1 MVKLTQDIQAAYE
14 VESDYGDAPDTALYH
29 LGLLDTFDPRQ
40 VNMNIT
46 PVPSLGQSTDAF
58 HASGPI
64 DVTLP
69 IKVGLQGDGWKELLG
84 NAIGS
89 TDIGDDAGDLDAPHC
104 LTTSTYS
111 HVILAKDLS
120 TGHHTLCNGVVVN
133 EATLEADYTTGGYM
147 TLDCSCTAM
156 YSEDDDD
163 GNFTFNPSGT
173 GAMQYDTLA
182 FPSAPTSDPL
192 LPTDLTVSFSAASD
206 PLSTS
211 RFVIQDDDALQ
222 LTDTAGKYVEVGERY
237 MRFFKENDDPD
248 DEYDGP
254 DSGSSDNAAIIA
266 EGVVDLDHANVNII
280 SELMTVLNGA
290 HSGTPIAK
298 GSGSDNYDCQNLLKG
313 IYKMTG
319 NAVNIPCIADAS
331 ETLTEFTN
339 LKTVSLKIA
348 NNNTPIPG
356 KVDSKWLQNSKI
368 GRGKADITLDLTMT
382 ANNED
387 LYDLY
392 TRQITLPLVRLDF
405 GSEGSIALTNGT
417 ITSFSRP
424 LTPGGEI
431 VDTMS
436 IKFRGAGDYR
446 NYSAFAISADLTLQ

>member
-1 MVKLTQDIQAAYE
+1 MVRKAQDIQAAFE
-14 VESDYGDAPDTALYH
+14 VEGSYGDAPDTALYH
-29 LGLLDTFDPRQ
+29 LGLLDTFDPRA
-40 VNMNIT
+40 VAMNIT
-46 PVPSLGQSTDAF
+46 PVPSIGQSTDAH
-58 HASGPI
+58 HAAGPSA
-64 DVTLP
+64 VTLP
-69 IKVGLQGDGWKELLG
+69 LKVALQGDGWKELLG

-104 LTTSTYS
+104 LTTDTYS

-133 EATLEADYTTGGYM
+133 EATLEADYTAGGYI
-147 TLDCSCTAM
+147 TLDAQCTAM

-182 FPSAPTSDPL
+182 FPSAPSTDPL

-237 MRFFKENDDPD
+237 MRFFTETDAADT
-248 DEYDGP
+248 EYDGP
-254 DSGSSDNAAIIA
+254 DSGSSENAAIIA
-266 EGVVDLDHANVNII
+266 EGVIDLDHANVDTI
-280 SELMTVLNGA
+280 SELMGVLNTA
-290 HSGTPIAK
+290 HSGTVAAK
-298 GSGSDNYDCQNLLKG
+298 GSGSDSYDTSNLLKG

-319 NAVNIPCIADAS
+319 SAVNIPCIADTS

-356 KVDSKWLQNSKI
+356 KIDSKWLQNSKI
-368 GRGKADITLDLTMT
+368 ARGKADITLDLTMT
-382 ANNED
+382 ADNED

-405 GSEGSIALTNGT
+405 GTNGSIALTNGT
-417 ITSFSRP
+417 ITSFTRP
-424 LTPGGEI
+424 VTGGTEL
-431 VDTMS
+431 VDTLS
-436 IKFRGAGDYR
+436 IKFRGNGDYR

>member
-1 MVKLTQDIQAAYE
+1 MVRKTQDIQAAFE
-14 VESDYGDAPDTALYH
+14 VESSYGDAPDTALYH
-29 LGLLDTFDPRQ
+29 LGLLDTFDPRA

-46 PVPSLGQSTDAF
+46 PVPSIGQSTDAH

-69 IKVGLQGDGWKELLG
+69 LKVALQGTGWQELLG
-84 NAIGS
+84 NAIGK
-89 TDIGDDAGDLDAPHC
+89 TDVAGTIDTAHA
-104 LTTSTYS
+104 LTTDTYS
-111 HVILAKDLS
+111 HAILAKDLS

-133 EATLEADYTTGGYM
+133 EATLEADYTAGGYI
-147 TLDCSCTAM
+147 TLDAQCTAM

-182 FPSAPTSDPL
+182 FPSAPSTDPL

-237 MRFFKENDDPD
+237 MRFFTETDAADT
-248 DEYDGP
+248 EYDGP
-254 DSGSSDNAAIIA
+254 DSGSSENAAIIA
-266 EGVVDLDHANVNII
+266 EGVIDLDHANVDTI
-280 SELMTVLNGA
+280 SELMGVLNTA
-290 HSGTPIAK
+290 HSGTVAAK
-298 GSGSDNYDCQNLLKG
+298 GSGSDSYDTSNLLKG

-319 NAVNIPCIADAS
+319 SAVNIPCIADTS

-356 KVDSKWLQNSKI
+356 KIDSKWLQNSKI
-368 GRGKADITLDLTMT
+368 ARGKADITLDLTMT
-382 ANNED
+382 ADNED

-405 GSEGSIALTNGT
+405 GTNGSIALTNGT
-417 ITSFSRP
+417 ITSFTRP
-424 LTPGGEI
+424 VTGGTEL
-431 VDTMS
+431 VDTLS
-436 IKFRGAGDYR
+436 IKFRGNGDYR

>member
-1 MVKLTQDIQAAYE
+1 MVRKTQDIQAAFE
-14 VESDYGDAPDTALYH
+14 VESSYGDAPDTALYH
-29 LGLLDTFDPRQ
+29 LGLLDTFDPRA
-40 VNMNIT
+40 VAMNIT
-46 PVPSLGQSTDAF
+46 PVPSIGQSTDAH
-58 HASGPI
+58 HAAGPI

-69 IKVGLQGDGWKELLG
+69 LKVALQGDGWKELLG

-104 LTTSTYS
+104 LTTDTYS

-133 EATLEADYTTGGYM
+133 EATLEADYTAGGYI
-147 TLDCSCTAM
+147 TLDAQCTAM

-182 FPSAPTSDPL
+182 FPSAPSTDPL

-237 MRFFKENDDPD
+237 MRFFTETDAADT
-248 DEYDGP
+248 EYDGP
-254 DSGSSDNAAIIA
+254 DSGSSENAAIIA
-266 EGVVDLDHANVNII
+266 EGVIDLDHANVDTI
-280 SELMTVLNGA
+280 SELMGVLNTA
-290 HSGTPIAK
+290 HSGTVAAK
-298 GSGSDNYDCQNLLKG
+298 GSGSDSYDTSNLLKG

-319 NAVNIPCIADAS
+319 SAVNIPCIADTS

-356 KVDSKWLQNSKI
+356 KIDSKWLQNSKI
-368 GRGKADITLDLTMT
+368 ARGKADITLDLTMT
-382 ANNED
+382 ADNED

-405 GSEGSIALTNGT
+405 GTNGSIALTNGT
-417 ITSFSRP
+417 ITSFTRP
-424 LTPGGEI
+424 VTGGTEL
-431 VDTMS
+431 VDTLS
-436 IKFRGAGDYR
+436 IKFRGNGDYR

>member
-1 MVKLTQDIQAAYE
+1 MVKITQDIQAAFE
-14 VESDYGDAPDTALYH
+14 VEDSYGDAPDTELFN
-29 LGLLDTFDPRQ
+29 LGLLDTFDPRA

-58 HASGPI
+58 HAAGPI

-69 IKVGLQGDGWKELLG
+69 LKVALQGNGWKELLG
-84 NAIGS
+84 NAIGK
-89 TDIGDDAGDLDAPHC
+89 TDISGSIDTAHS
-104 LTTSTYS
+104 LTTDTYS
-111 HVILAKDLS
+111 HIILAKDLS
-120 TGHHTLCNGVVVN
+120 TGHYTLCNGVVVN

-147 TLDCSCTAM
+147 TLDAQCTAM
-156 YSEDDDD
+156 YSEDSDN
-163 GNFTFNPSGT
+163 GNFTFNPGS
-173 GAMQYDTLA
+173 GAMQYDGLA
-182 FPSAPTSDPL
+182 FPACPTSDPL

-222 LTDTAGKYVEVGERY
+222 LTDTAGKYVEIGERY
-237 MRFFKENDDPD
+237 MRFFIEANDAVDT
-248 DEYDGP
+248 EYGV
-254 DSGSSDNAAIIA
+254 GDNDAIISD
-266 EGVVDLDHANVNII
+266 GVIDLDHANVQTL
-280 SELMTVLNGA
+280 SASAGLASVLNAA
-290 HSGTPIAK
+290 HSGTVAAL
-298 GSGSDNYDCQNLLKG
+298 GSGATSFDSSNLLKG

-319 NAVNIPCIADAS
+319 SAVNIPCIADTT

-356 KVDSKWLQNSKI
+356 RIDSKWLQNYKI
-368 GRGKADITLDLTMT
+368 ARGKADITLDLTMT
-382 ANNED
+382 AHNED

-405 GSEGSIALTNGT
+405 GTNGSIALTNGT
-417 ITSFSRP
+417 ITSFTRP
-424 LTPGGEI
+424 LSPGGEI
-431 VDTMS
+431 VDTLS

-446 NYSAFAISADLTLQ
+446 NFSAFAISTDLTLQ

>member
-1 MVKLTQDIQAAYE
+1 MVKITQDIQAAFE
-14 VESDYGDAPDTALYH
+14 VESTYGDAPDTALYH

-58 HASGPI
+58 HAAGPI

-84 NAIGS
+84 NAIGA
-89 TDIGDDAGDLDAPHC
+89 TDIGDDSGDIDAPHC

-111 HVILAKDLS
+111 HAILAKDLS

-147 TLDCSCTAM
+147 TLDAQCTAM

-163 GNFTFNPSGT
+163 GDFTFNPGS
-173 GAMQYDTLA
+173 GAMTYNSLS
-182 FPSAPTSDPL
+182 FPSSPSTDPL

-254 DSGSSDNAAIIA
+254 DSGSSEDAAIIA
-266 EGVVDLDHANVNII
+266 EGVIDLDHANVNTI
-280 SELMTVLNGA
+280 SELMGVLNTA
-290 HSGTPIAK
+290 HSGTVAAK
-298 GSGSDNYDCQNLLKG
+298 GSGSDSYDTSNLLKG
-313 IYKMTG
+313 TYRMTG
-319 NAVNIPCIADAS
+319 SAVNIPCIADAS

-356 KVDSKWLQNSKI
+356 KIDGKWLQNSKI
-368 GRGKADITLDLTMT
+368 ARGKADITLDLTMT
-382 ANNED
+382 AHNED

-392 TRQITLPLVRLDF
+392 TRQITLPLIRLDF
-405 GSEGSIALTNGT
+405 GTNGSIALTNGT
-417 ITSFSRP
+417 ITSFTRP
-424 LTPGGEI
+424 LSPGGEV
-431 VDTMS
+431 VDTLS
-436 IKFRGAGDYR
+436 IKFRGNGDYR
-446 NYSAFAISADLTLQ
+446 NFSAFAISADLTLQ

>member
-1 MVKLTQDIQAAYE
+1 MVRKAQDIQAAFE
-14 VESDYGDAPDTALYH
+14 VEGSYGDAPDTALYH
-29 LGLLDTFDPRQ
+29 LGLLDTFDPRA
-40 VNMNIT
+40 VAMNIT
-46 PVPSLGQSTDAF
+46 PVPSIGQSTDAH
-58 HASGPI
+58 HAAGPI

-69 IKVGLQGDGWKELLG
+69 LKVALQGDGWKELLG

-104 LTTSTYS
+104 LTTDTYS

-133 EATLEADYTTGGYM
+133 EATLEADYTAGGYI
-147 TLDCSCTAM
+147 TLDAQCTAM

-182 FPSAPTSDPL
+182 FPSAPSTDPL

-237 MRFFKENDDPD
+237 MRFFTETDAADT
-248 DEYDGP
+248 EYDGP
-254 DSGSSDNAAIIA
+254 DSGSSENAAIIA
-266 EGVVDLDHANVNII
+266 EGVIDLDHANVDTI
-280 SELMTVLNGA
+280 SELMGVLNTA
-290 HSGTPIAK
+290 HSGTVAAK
-298 GSGSDNYDCQNLLKG
+298 GSGSDSYDTSNLLKG

-319 NAVNIPCIADAS
+319 SAVNIPCIADTS

-356 KVDSKWLQNSKI
+356 KIDSKWLQNSKI
-368 GRGKADITLDLTMT
+368 ARGKADITLDLTMT
-382 ANNED
+382 ADNED

-405 GSEGSIALTNGT
+405 GTNGSIALTNGT
-417 ITSFSRP
+417 ITSFTRP
-424 LTPGGEI
+424 VTGGTEL
-431 VDTMS
+431 VDTLS
-436 IKFRGAGDYR
+436 IKFRGNGDYR